1 MPQPSATE
9 TATPRARSRELLAR
23 AKQSLASGVSS
34 AFRAKAVPH
43 PLYFDRGQGSR
54 IIDVDGNE
62 YLDYTLAW
70 GPLILGHA
78 HPAVAAAVAETV
90 VEDTAAE
97 TAARRLDA
105 VAATSTTLL
114 VTAITGVPDA
124 ASPDAASP
132 DAASPDHPETT
143 TTAVIATSGD
153 FSGEQNDASPD
164 ARALQVLDVAEPLDG
179 FDEGLLRV
187 ESSSGAT
194 VWPVIVAATSGSRSV
209 GLMGVEDFEALG
221 GYAAMV
227 FVFDG
232 DTTGAFW
239 MRDTPLP
246 LSITFVAVD
255 GTVVSGT
262 DMVPCLPPTPAGD
275 CERYYAD
282 GPYRI
287 AIEHPL
293 GPEFDLGLRNAASVT
308 LGQ

>member
-1 MPQPSATE
+1 MSTSVAPVVTV
-9 TATPRARSRELLAR
+9 TA
-23 AKQSLASGVSS
+23 
-34 AFRAKAVPH
+34 
-43 PLYFDRGQGSR
+43 
-54 IIDVDGNE
+54 
-62 YLDYTLAW
+62 
-70 GPLILGHA
+70 
-78 HPAVAAAVAETV
+78 AAAVAETV

-105 VAATSTTLL
+105 VADTSTTLL
-114 VTAITGVPDA
+114 VTAITGVPDT
-124 ASPDAASP
+124 ASPDTASP
-132 DAASPDHPETT
+132 DTASPDTASPDTASPDTASPDHPETT

-153 FSGEQNDASPD
+153 FSGEQKDASPD

-246 LSITFVAVD
+246 LSITFVAAD

>member
-1 MPQPSATE
+1 MRTRTRQ
-9 TATPRARSRELLAR
+9 
-23 AKQSLASGVSS
+23 
-34 AFRAKAVPH
+34 
-43 PLYFDRGQGSR
+43 
-54 IIDVDGNE
+54 
-62 YLDYTLAW
+62 
-70 GPLILGHA
+70 LILIVVVVLLVAGCSVRESTRSSGLVPPVSTSVA
-78 HPAVAAAVAETV
+78 PVVTVTAAAAVAETV

-114 VTAITGVPDA
+114 VTAITGV
-124 ASPDAASP
+124 PDAASP

-246 LSITFVAVD
+246 LSITFVAAD

>member
-1 MPQPSATE
+1 MRTRTRQ
-9 TATPRARSRELLAR
+9 
-23 AKQSLASGVSS
+23 
-34 AFRAKAVPH
+34 
-43 PLYFDRGQGSR
+43 
-54 IIDVDGNE
+54 
-62 YLDYTLAW
+62 
-70 GPLILGHA
+70 LILIVVVVLLVAGCSVRESTRSSGLVPPVSTSVA
-78 HPAVAAAVAETV
+78 PVVTVTAAAAVAETV

-132 DAASPDHPETT
+132 DAASPDAASPDTASPDTASPDTRARIPETT
-143 TTAVIATSGD
+143 TTAVIAASGD

-246 LSITFVAVD
+246 LSITFVAAD